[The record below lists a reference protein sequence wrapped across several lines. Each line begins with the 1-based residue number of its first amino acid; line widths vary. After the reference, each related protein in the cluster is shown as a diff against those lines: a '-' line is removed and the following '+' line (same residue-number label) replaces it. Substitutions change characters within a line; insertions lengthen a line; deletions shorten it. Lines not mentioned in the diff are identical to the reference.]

1 MGIAYNKKAP
11 QKRGL
16 VMLVGR
22 ARFELATNGLK
33 ALFRRRQAQFNTEL
47 HHLRLINF
55 PLYKKFPPHHR
66 CSR

>member
-33 ALFRRRQAQFNTEL
+33 VKNEVFL
-47 HHLRLINF
+47 
-55 PLYKKFPPHHR
+55 LYKTIA
-66 CSR
+66 